1 MAGSGT
7 AASLIISSTGGGN
20 IESQIGR
27 MAQRMQ
33 EHLQPLVDREQ
44 LAAWS
49 DRMGE
54 AFADW
59 VRIGTVQT
67 AAAGW
72 VFTALMAELVDAVGE
87 HPDRTQILAA
97 GGAAL
102 HRALQD
108 EPAPADSWSVSSD
121 DPAALAREV
130 HDWVGSGVSLAL
142 VQLDMYAVA
151 ASRGEPAAARR
162 VSEARRILQELQRE
176 IRRLV
181 SDLQGRTWVSGL
193 EAEIRDFVARANVL
207 GARTT
212 VVVRGDEDA
221 LPPRLRDEVFVV
233 VREALHNAFTH
244 AGAEHVTVVVEIGAD
259 ARGGTVRAS
268 VDDDGIGLGATRSS
282 GRGGGLSVMRERAR
296 NLGGTLTVT
305 ETRPRGTR
313 VDLQVDLPAGTRG

>member
-1 MAGSGT
+1 MA
-7 AASLIISSTGGGN
+7 
-20 IESQIGR
+20 E
-27 MAQRMQ
+27 RMQ
-33 EHLQPLVDREQ
+33 EHLRHLVGREQ

-49 DRMGE
+49 DRIGE

-67 AAAGW
+67 AADGW

-102 HRALQD
+102 HRTLQD
-108 EPAPADSWSVSSD
+108 EPAPADSWSVGSD

-142 VQLDMYAVA
+142 VQLDMHAVA

-221 LPPRLRDEVFVV
+221 LPTRLRDEVFVV

-259 ARGGTVRAS
+259 VRGGTVRAS

-313 VDLQVDLPAGTRG
+313 VDLQVDLPTGVRR

>member
-1 MAGSGT
+1 MTSTGT
-7 AASLIISSTGGGN
+7 AAGLILNATGGGSVA
-20 IESQIGR
+20 SQIGR
-27 MAQRMQ
+27 MVELMD
-33 EHLQPLVDREQ
+33 EHLRHLVDRA
-44 LAAWS
+44 LLTAWS
-49 DRMGE
+49 DRLGE

-59 VRIGTVQT
+59 VHIGTVQT
-67 AAAGW
+67 ARDGW
-72 VFTALMAELVDAVGE
+72 LFTALMAELVDAVGE
-87 HPDRTQILAA
+87 RADRTQILAA

-108 EPAPADSWSVSSD
+108 ETAPSDSWSVGSE

-151 ASRGEPAAARR
+151 ASRGEPTAERR

-212 VVVRGDEDA
+212 VVVRGEEDA

-244 AGAEHVTVVVEIGAD
+244 AGAEHVTVVVEIG
-259 ARGGTVRAS
+259 GGTLRAS
-268 VDDDGIGLGATRSS
+268 VDDDGVGLGASRPS
-282 GRGGGLSVMRERAR
+282 GRGGGLTVMRERAR
-296 NLGGTLTVT
+296 ILGGTLTVT

-313 VDLQVDLPAGTRG
+313 VDLQVDLPTEERG